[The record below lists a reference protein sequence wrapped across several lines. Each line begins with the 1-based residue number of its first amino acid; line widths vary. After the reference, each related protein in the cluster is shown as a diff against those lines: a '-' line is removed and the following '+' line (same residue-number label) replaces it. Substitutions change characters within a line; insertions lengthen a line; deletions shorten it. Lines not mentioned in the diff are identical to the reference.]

1 MPDLTATAYQSS
13 EEKEE
18 LGEDLDFGPILAVC
32 LAGLLAI
39 GIAVGIK
46 RRRNL

>member
-1 MPDLTATAYQSS
+1 L
-13 EEKEE
+13 E
-18 LGEDLDFGPILAVC
+18 EDLDFGPIVAVS